1 MQQQMKIIG
10 SECYYLSWI
19 AARLIGPAHLCQN
32 PSVTLI
38 ISTTPAPEAS
48 PQKILL
54 YEELENYNSKK
65 VEENETGLGLIPRS
79 TVPGIS
85 GKYLHKPK
93 ENLTK

>member
-10 SECYYLSWI
+10 SECYYLSGI

-54 YEELENYNSKK
+54 HEELENYNSKK
-65 VEENETGLGLIPRS
+65 VEENENNSGLWATLKA
-79 TVPGIS
+79 VPWI
-85 GKYLHKPK
+85 KQLLQHDDQ
-93 ENLTK
+93 

>member
-10 SECYYLSWI
+10 SECYYLSGI

-32 PSVTLI
+32 PSVTHI

-54 YEELENYNSKK
+54 HEELENYNSKN
-65 VEENETGLGLIPRS
+65 VEENENNSGLWATLKA
-79 TVPGIS
+79 VPWI
-85 GKYLHKPK
+85 KQLLQHDDQ
-93 ENLTK
+93 

>member
-10 SECYYLSWI
+10 SECYYLSGI

-54 YEELENYNSKK
+54 HEELENYNSKK
-65 VEENETGLGLIPRS
+65 VVSTSKKLTYSEHHFESFIENILSYIN
-79 TVPGIS
+79 
-85 GKYLHKPK
+85 Y
-93 ENLTK
+93 